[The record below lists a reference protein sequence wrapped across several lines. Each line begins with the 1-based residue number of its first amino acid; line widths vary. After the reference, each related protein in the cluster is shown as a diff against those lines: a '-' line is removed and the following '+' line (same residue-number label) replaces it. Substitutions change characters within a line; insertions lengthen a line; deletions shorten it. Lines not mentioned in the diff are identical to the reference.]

1 MARSAAENRRRCG
14 NVAAEH
20 PLSAT
25 FRPGRALTLQVAAAL
40 VTVVALASWQFSR
53 ALEKTALR
61 DARLQRLVA
70 EPIAAAEYTRETADF
85 TRLSLVGRYDAE
97 RQFFVADRPG
107 GGVQV
112 VAPFVTASGV
122 FLVNRGWLSPS
133 GREQPA
139 VATPAGA
146 VSLVGVVW
154 PTKPVVPML
163 AKASW
168 PEGWPKQVRGLQ
180 PARMATAIETA
191 NAAYGVEVRLEA
203 DNPGSLRA
211 ASLAWDYSPGTHWG
225 YVAQWLLIG
234 VAIAIG
240 YVAIG
245 KRRARGQL
253 GDG

>member
-1 MARSAAENRRRCG
+1 MN
-14 NVAAEH
+14 
-20 PLSAT
+20 AT

-61 DARLQRLVA
+61 DARLQRLLA
-70 EPIAAAEYTRETADF
+70 EPIAVAEYTRETADF

-97 RQFFVADRPG
+97 RQFFVIDRPG
-107 GGVQV
+107 GGLQV
-112 VAPFVTASGV
+112 VTPFVTGVGV
-122 FLVNRGWLSPS
+122 FLVNRGWLPPS
-133 GREQPA
+133 GKQPA
-139 VATPAGA
+139 VATPAGRA
-146 VSLVGVVW
+146 SLVGVVW
-154 PTKPVVPML
+154 PAKPVTPML
-163 AKASW
+163 AKAPW

-180 PARMATAIETA
+180 PARMAAAIETP
-191 NAAYGVEVRLEA
+191 NAVYGVEVRLEA

-234 VAIAIG
+234 VAIVIG
-240 YVAIG
+240 YWAIG